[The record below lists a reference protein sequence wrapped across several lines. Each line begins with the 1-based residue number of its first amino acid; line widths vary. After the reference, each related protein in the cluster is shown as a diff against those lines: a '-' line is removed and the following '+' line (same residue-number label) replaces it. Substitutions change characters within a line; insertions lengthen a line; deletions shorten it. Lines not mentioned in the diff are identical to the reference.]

1 MPPECFVEVVDLDS
15 LHAPGGVA
23 GEDVV
28 PDFLVDRH
36 EGLSVRSHGR
46 DQDEFRYKGHQLDP
60 RRILGLAIDSDD
72 TTCRRSAVI
81 N

>member
-1 MPPECFVEVVDLDS
+1 MAAGVRWRSMPPECFVEVVDLDG

-23 GEDVV
+23 SKDVV

-36 EGLSVRSHGR
+36 EGL
-46 DQDEFRYKGHQLDP
+46 P
-60 RRILGLAIDSDD
+60 TATTAAIRMSFV
-72 TTCRRSAVI
+72 TRVI